1 MTTTKKSTPTTA
13 PTVIDNKAVFAPLGK
28 YAVVAVIMVS
38 IIVSSAI
45 MLDKQLNTVEDR
57 IATIETEAA
66 DTFTIGSNTTYTAT
80 SNDAVEIV
88 ASSSETVATQEVK
101 EVTKVDVVSSP
112 VAQEILAA
120 PSAEVLVA
128 IEKTTVTSP
137 QTEQV
142 SDLEIVNT
150 SVSMQTRQ
158 EQLASDSKARVE
170 AYKLVQ
176 KQRMAEIF
184 ARIKS
189 LESQRL
195 DQYKTNQDEQI
206 ARLRDQLSS
215 QQQVIDSLIL
225 RNKEIFEMRAAN
237 VQKNQTYREET
248 LNRI

>member
-1 MTTTKKSTPTTA
+1 MTTTKKPAPATA
-13 PTVIDNKAVFAPLGK
+13 PTVNDNKAVFAPLGK

-38 IIVSSAI
+38 IIVTSAI
-45 MLDKQLNTVEDR
+45 MLDKQLNTAEEQ
-57 IATIETEAA
+57 IAAIETESAE
-66 DTFTIGSNTTYTAT
+66 TFTIGSNTTYTAT

-101 EVTKVDVVSSP
+101 EVAKVDVISSP

-120 PSAEVLVA
+120 PSAETLVA
-128 IEKTTVTSP
+128 IEATPVTSP
-137 QTEQV
+137 QTEQATN
-142 SDLEIVNT
+142 LEIVKT
-150 SVSMQTRQ
+150 TASMQTRR
-158 EQLASDSKARVE
+158 EQLAGDSQARSE
-170 AYKLVQ
+170 ANKLEQ
-176 KQRMAEIF
+176 KQRMAEMF

-215 QQQVIDSLIL
+215 QQQVIDNLIL
-225 RNKEIFEMRAAN
+225 RNKELFEIRAAN